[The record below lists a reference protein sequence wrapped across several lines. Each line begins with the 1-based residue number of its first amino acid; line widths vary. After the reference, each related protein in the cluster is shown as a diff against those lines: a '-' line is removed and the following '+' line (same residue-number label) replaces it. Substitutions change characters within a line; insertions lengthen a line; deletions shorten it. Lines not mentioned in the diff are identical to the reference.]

1 MIISSSWTRLRRL
14 LAVFVALTL
23 MWGPLAIH
31 SGAAMAMAPS
41 SHHEQMQKGG
51 ECHDE
56 KSKPKGHAGAKVC
69 CAAMCSA
76 IAVSP
81 VATLVGNSVVSAVP
95 HTVLSESGPSF
106 ATHLPTPPPR
116 RA

>member
-1 MIISSSWTRLRRL
+1 MF
-14 LAVFVALTL
+14 AALTL
-23 MWGPLAIH
+23 MWGPLAVQ

-41 SHHEQMQKGG
+41 SHLEQMQKGG

-56 KSKPKGHAGAKVC
+56 KSEPKGHAGAKVC

-76 IAVSP
+76 LAVPPIA
-81 VATLVGNSVVSAVP
+81 LMVGSSIVSAVP
-95 HTVLSESGPSF
+95 HTVLSENGPSF
-106 ATHLPTPPPR
+106 IIHLPTPPPR